1 MVTQNQEMPMTPLER
16 VDEPDMGTGLIDQ
29 TRYTD
34 PEFAKLEWERM
45 WTKTWNIAGALCDI
59 PEVGDYFT
67 HTLGRESFIFIRT
80 GEDEIKG
87 YYNICPHRGSRL
99 RPSVGLG
106 HAEQL
111 QCPFHLWTFNIEGE
125 LHTVPDRQ
133 HFVNGI
139 PEQKQHLAEVRVDTW
154 GPFVFFNMDDEAESL
169 TDFLGVIPSHLDPYH
184 FEEYHLVQDY
194 QLIWDCNWKFAV
206 DQFAE
211 IYHLPAL
218 HPQLIEWWDTAGT
231 PLDVYDGGRHS
242 RQLIRQGYPDGGAW
256 TDEMARRHGYTD
268 KEMITDSQWQQLAA
282 VGIEQDEFEGGVND
296 VRPAIIEARRDL
308 YEQMGVDVSALHG
321 EQLIDD
327 YHYMI
332 FPNITLNIG
341 GTSLTYFRARPH
353 PTDPNLCLWDYQT
366 YVRLPEGTPIP
377 PRPATVRGSAHEVE
391 VFEALAQDMAQA
403 QIVQESYHSQGFNGI
418 LLNSEE
424 RRVRAMHYA
433 LEQYLF
439 GPDR

>member
-16 VDEPDMGTGLIDQ
+16 VDEPDMGTGLIDP

-45 WTKTWNIAGALCDI
+45 WTKTWNIAGPLCDI

-80 GEDEIKG
+80 SEDEIKG

-99 RPSVGLG
+99 RPSVGAG

-111 QCPFHLWTFNIEGE
+111 QCPFHLWTFDIEGK

-139 PEQKQHLAEVRVDTW
+139 PEDKQHLAEVRVETW

-296 VRPAIIEARRDL
+296 VRPAIIEARREL
-308 YEQMGVDVSALHG
+308 YEAMGVDVSALHG

-353 PTDPNLCLWDYQT
+353 PTNPDQCLWDYQT

-377 PRPATVRGSAHEVE
+377 PRPATVRGTAHDVE
-391 VFEALAQDMAQA
+391 VFEALGQDMAQA
-403 QIVQESYHSQGFNGI
+403 QIVQESYHSQGFSGI

>member
-29 TRYTD
+29 TRYID

-45 WTKTWNIAGALCDI
+45 WTKTWNIAGPLCDI

-80 GEDEIKG
+80 GEDEVKG

-99 RPSVGLG
+99 RPSVGMG

-111 QCPFHLWTFNIEGE
+111 QCPFHLWTFDIEGQ
-125 LHTVPDRQ
+125 LNTVPDRQ

-139 PEQKQHLAEVRVDTW
+139 PEEKQHLAEVRVDTW

-296 VRPAIIEARRDL
+296 VRPAIIEARREL
-308 YEQMGVDVSALHG
+308 YEAMGVDVSALHG

-353 PTDPNLCLWDYQT
+353 PTNPDQCLWDYQT

>member
-1 MVTQNQEMPMTPLER
+1 MVLENRPAPTPTGRTE
-16 VDEPDMGTGLIDQ
+16 EPDMGTGLID
-29 TRYTD
+29 TERYTSPD
-34 PEFAKLEWERM
+34 FAKLEWERM
-45 WTKTWNIAGALCDI
+45 WTKVWLNAGPLADI
-59 PEVGDYFT
+59 PEVGDNFV
-67 HTLGRESFIFIRT
+67 HEIGRESFIFIRT
-80 GEDEIKG
+80 SEDEVKG

-99 RPSVGLG
+99 RPSVGAG

-139 PEQKQHLAEVRVDTW
+139 PEEKQHLAEVRVDTW

-296 VRPAIIEARRDL
+296 VRPAIIEARREL
-308 YEQMGVDVSALHG
+308 YEAMGVDVSALHG

-353 PTDPNLCLWDYQT
+353 PTNPDQCLWDYQT

>member
-45 WTKTWNIAGALCDI
+45 WTKTWNIAGPLCDI

-80 GEDEIKG
+80 AEDEVKG

-99 RPSVGLG
+99 RPSVGMG

-111 QCPFHLWTFNIEGE
+111 QCPFHLWTFDIEGQ

-139 PEQKQHLAEVRVDTW
+139 PEDKQHLTEVRVDTW

-296 VRPAIIEARRDL
+296 VRPAIIEARREL
-308 YEQMGVDVSALHG
+308 YEAMGVDVSALHG

-353 PTDPNLCLWDYQT
+353 PTDTNLCLWDYQT
-366 YVRLPEGTPIP
+366 YVRLPEGTPVP

-403 QIVQESYHSQGFNGI
+403 QIVQESYHSKGFSGI

>member
-1 MVTQNQEMPMTPLER
+1 MVTRNEPPMTPLER
-16 VDEPDMGTGLIDQ
+16 VDEPDMGAGLIDH

-45 WTKTWNIAGALCDI
+45 WTKTWNIAGPLCDI

-80 GEDEIKG
+80 GEDEFRG

-99 RPSVGLG
+99 RPSVGVG

-111 QCPFHLWTFNIEGE
+111 QCPFHLWTFNIEGN
-125 LHTVPDRQ
+125 LQSVPDRQ

-139 PEQKQHLAEVRVDTW
+139 PAEKRRLAEVRVESW
-154 GPFVFFNMDDEAESL
+154 GGFLFFNMDDEAESL
-169 TDFLGVIPSHLDPYH
+169 TDFLGVIPSHLDPYR
-184 FEEYHLVQDY
+184 FEEYRLVQDY
-194 QLIWDCNWKFAV
+194 RLEWDCNWKFAV

-231 PLDVYDGGRHS
+231 PLDVYDDGRHS

-256 TDEMARRHGYTD
+256 TDEMARRHGYEG

-282 VGIEQDEFEGGVND
+282 VGIGQDAFEGGVDD
-296 VRPAIIEARRDL
+296 VRPAITKARREL
-308 YEQMGVDVSALHG
+308 YERMGVDVSALHD

-341 GTSLTYFRARPH
+341 GASLTYFRARPH
-353 PTDPNLCLWDYQT
+353 PTNPDKCLWDYQT
-366 YVRLPEGTPIP
+366 FVRLPEGAPVP
-377 PRPATVRGSAHEVE
+377 PRPATVRGTAHNVE

-403 QIVQESYHSQGFNGI
+403 QIVQESYHSQGFSGI

-424 RRVRAMHYA
+424 RRIRAMHHA

>member
-1 MVTQNQEMPMTPLER
+1 MVLENRPAPTPTGRTE
-16 VDEPDMGTGLIDQ
+16 EPDMGTGLID
-29 TRYTD
+29 TERYIS

-45 WTKTWNIAGALCDI
+45 WTKVWLNAGPLADI
-59 PEVGDYFT
+59 PEVGDNFV
-67 HTLGRESFIFIRT
+67 HEIGRESFIFIRT
-80 GEDEIKG
+80 AEDEVKG

-99 RPSVGLG
+99 RPSVGAG

-111 QCPFHLWTFNIEGE
+111 QCPFHLWTFDIEGQ

-139 PEQKQHLAEVRVDTW
+139 PEDKQHLTEVRVDTW

-296 VRPAIIEARRDL
+296 VRPAIIEARREL
-308 YEQMGVDVSALHG
+308 YEAMGVDVSALHG

-353 PTDPNLCLWDYQT
+353 PTDTNLCLWDYQT
-366 YVRLPEGTPIP
+366 YVRLPEGTPVP

-403 QIVQESYHSQGFNGI
+403 QIVQESYHSKGFSGI

>member
-139 PEQKQHLAEVRVDTW
+139 PEQKQHLAEVRVATW

>member
-16 VDEPDMGTGLIDQ
+16 VDEPDMGTGLIDP

-45 WTKTWNIAGALCDI
+45 WTKTWNIAGGICDI

-99 RPSVGLG
+99 RPSVGMG

-139 PEQKQHLAEVRVDTW
+139 PEDKQRLTEIRVDTW

-282 VGIEQDEFEGGVND
+282 VGIEQEEFEGGVND

-308 YEQMGVDVSALHG
+308 YEAMGVDVSALHG

-353 PTDPNLCLWDYQT
+353 PTNPDQCLWDYQT

-377 PRPATVRGSAHEVE
+377 PRPQTVRGTAHDVE
-391 VFEALAQDMAQA
+391 VFEALGQDMAQA
-403 QIVQESYHSQGFNGI
+403 QIVQESYHSKGFSGI

>member
-45 WTKTWNIAGALCDI
+45 WTKTWNIAGPLCDI

-80 GEDEIKG
+80 GEDEVKG

-99 RPSVGLG
+99 RPSVGAG

-139 PEQKQHLAEVRVDTW
+139 PEEKQHLAEVRVDTW

-296 VRPAIIEARRDL
+296 VRPAIIEARREL
-308 YEQMGVDVSALHG
+308 YEAMGVDVSALHG

-353 PTDPNLCLWDYQT
+353 PTNPDQCLWDYQT

>member
-1 MVTQNQEMPMTPLER
+1 MVTKNQELPMTPLER

-45 WTKTWNIAGALCDI
+45 WTKTWNIAGPLCDI

-80 GEDEIKG
+80 GEDEVKG
-87 YYNICPHRGSRL
+87 YYNICPHRGSRI
-99 RPSVGLG
+99 RPSVGVG

-111 QCPFHLWTFNIEGE
+111 QCPFHLWTFDIEGA
-125 LHTVPDRQ
+125 LQNVPDRQ

-139 PEQKQHLAEVRVDTW
+139 PEDKQSLAEVRVGTW
-154 GPFVFFNMDDEAESL
+154 AGFVWFNMDDEAESL
-169 TDFLGVIPSHLDPYH
+169 TDFLGVMPAHLDPYH

-194 QLIWDCNWKFAV
+194 QLVWDCNWKFAV

-296 VRPAIIEARRDL
+296 VRPAIIAARREL
-308 YEQMGVDVSALHG
+308 YEQMGVDVSGLHG

-353 PTDPNLCLWDYQT
+353 PTDVNKCLWDYQT
-366 YVRLPEGTPIP
+366 FVRLPEGTPIP
-377 PRPATVRGSAHEVE
+377 PRPQTVRGSAHEVE

>member
-45 WTKTWNIAGALCDI
+45 WTKTWNIAGPLCDI

-80 GEDEIKG
+80 GEDEVKG

-99 RPSVGLG
+99 RPSVGAG

-111 QCPFHLWTFNIEGE
+111 QCPFHLWTFDIEGK

-139 PEQKQHLAEVRVDTW
+139 PEEKQHLAEVRVGTW

-296 VRPAIIEARRDL
+296 VRPAIMKARREL
-308 YEQMGVDVSALHG
+308 YEAMGVDVSALHD

-353 PTDPNLCLWDYQT
+353 PTDTNKCLWDYQT

-377 PRPATVRGSAHEVE
+377 PRPATVRGTAHDVE
-391 VFEALAQDMAQA
+391 VFEALGQDMAQA
-403 QIVQESYHSQGFNGI
+403 QIVQESYHSKGFSGI

>member
-45 WTKTWNIAGALCDI
+45 WTKTWNIAGPLCDI

-80 GEDEIKG
+80 SEDEVKG

-99 RPSVGLG
+99 RPSVGVG

-111 QCPFHLWTFNIEGE
+111 QCPFHLWTFDIEGQ
-125 LHTVPDRQ
+125 LNTVPDRQ

-139 PEQKQHLAEVRVDTW
+139 PEEKQHLAEVRVGIW

-353 PTDPNLCLWDYQT
+353 PTDTNLCLWDYQT
-366 YVRLPEGTPIP
+366 YVRLPEGTPVP

-403 QIVQESYHSQGFNGI
+403 QIVQESYHSKGFSGI

-424 RRVRAMHYA
+424 RRIRAMHYA

>member
-45 WTKTWNIAGALCDI
+45 WTKTWNIAGPLCDI

-80 GEDEIKG
+80 GEDEVKG

-99 RPSVGLG
+99 RPSVGAG

-139 PEQKQHLAEVRVDTW
+139 PEEKQHLAEVRVDTW

-296 VRPAIIEARRDL
+296 VRPAIIEARREL
-308 YEQMGVDVSALHG
+308 YEAMGVDVSALHG

-353 PTDPNLCLWDYQT
+353 PTSPDQCLWDYQT

>member
-1 MVTQNQEMPMTPLER
+1 MVTRQPQPMTPLDR
-16 VDEPDMGTGLIDQ
+16 VDEPDMGAGVIDQ
-29 TRYTD
+29 TRYTS
-34 PEFAKLEWERM
+34 PEFARLEWERM
-45 WTKTWNIAGALCDI
+45 WTKVWNIAGPLCDI
-59 PEVGDYFT
+59 PDTGDYFT
-67 HTLGRESFIFIRT
+67 HALGRESFIFMRT
-80 GEDEIKG
+80 GEEEFKG
-87 YYNICPHRGSRL
+87 FYNVCPHRGSRL
-99 RPSVGLG
+99 RASSGLG

-111 QCPFHLWTFNIEGE
+111 QCPFHLWTFDIQGR
-125 LHTVPDRQ
+125 LTDVPDRQ

-139 PEQKQHLAEVRVDTW
+139 PEEKQCLTEVRVDAW
-154 GPFVFFNMDDEAESL
+154 GGYLFFNMNPDAEPL
-169 TDFLGVIPSHLDPYH
+169 HEFLGVIPSHLDPYH

-194 QLIWDCNWKFAV
+194 QLEWACNWKFAV

-231 PLDVYDGGRHS
+231 PLDVYDGGKHS

-256 TDEMARRHGYTD
+256 TDDMARRHGYSD
-268 KEMITDSQWQQLAA
+268 REMITDSQWQQLAA
-282 VGIEQDEFEGGVND
+282 VGIDRESFEGGVND
-296 VRPAIIEARRDL
+296 VRPAIMKARRDL
-308 YEQMGVDVSALHG
+308 YEQMGVDVSGLHD

-341 GTSLTYFRARPH
+341 GASLTYFRARPH
-353 PTDPNLCLWDYQT
+353 PVDPNRCLWDYQVS
-366 YVRLPEGTPIP
+366 VRLPEGTPVP
-377 PRPATVRGSAHEVE
+377 PRPQTVYGTARDVE

-403 QIVQESYHSQGFNGI
+403 QIVQESYHSRGFNGI

-424 RRVRAMHYA
+424 RRIRAMHHA
-433 LEQYLF
+433 LEQYLY

>member
-1 MVTQNQEMPMTPLER
+1 MVTENRMPMTPLER
-16 VDEPDMGTGLIDQ
+16 VDEPDMGTHLMDQ
-29 TRYTD
+29 SRYTD
-34 PEFAKLEWERM
+34 PEFAKLEWDRM
-45 WTKTWNIAGALCDI
+45 WTKVWNIAGALCDI

-67 HTLGRESFIFIRT
+67 QTLGRESFIFMRT
-80 GEDEIKG
+80 AEDEIKG

-99 RPSVGLG
+99 RPTIGLG
-106 HAEQL
+106 HAEQV
-111 QCPFHLWTFNIEGE
+111 QCPFHLWTFNIGGE
-125 LHTVPDRQ
+125 LQNVPDRQ

-139 PEQKQHLAEVRVDTW
+139 PENKQHLAEVRVDTW
-154 GPFVFFNMDDEAESL
+154 GPFVFFNMNEEAEPLSE
-169 TDFLGVIPSHLDPYH
+169 FLGVIPSHLDPYH

-194 QLIWDCNWKFAV
+194 ELIWECNWKFAV

-231 PLDVYDGGRHS
+231 PLDVYDEGKHS

-256 TDEMARRHGYTD
+256 TDDMARSHGYD
-268 KEMITDSQWQQLAA
+268 GKEMITDSQWQQLAA
-282 VGIEQDEFEGGVND
+282 VGIDKDSFEGGVND
-296 VRPAIIEARRDL
+296 VRPAIMKARREL
-308 YEQMGVDVSALHG
+308 YEQMGVDVSALHD

-353 PTDPNLCLWDYQT
+353 PTNPDQCLWDYQV
-366 YVRLPEGTPIP
+366 YARLPQGAPVP
-377 PRPATVRGSAHEVE
+377 PRPATVRGTARDVE

-424 RRVRAMHYA
+424 RRIRAMHYA
-433 LEQYLF
+433 LEQYLY

>member
-45 WTKTWNIAGALCDI
+45 WTKTWNIAGPLCDI

-80 GEDEIKG
+80 AEDEVKG

-99 RPSVGLG
+99 RPSVGMG

-125 LHTVPDRQ
+125 LQTVPDRQ

-139 PEQKQHLAEVRVDTW
+139 PEEKQHLAEVRVETW
-154 GPFVFFNMDDEAESL
+154 AGWVWFNMDDEAESL
-169 TDFLGVIPSHLDPYH
+169 HEYLGVMPSHLDPYRLDQ
-184 FEEYHLVQDY
+184 YHVVDDY
-194 QLIWDCNWKFAV
+194 VLEWDCNWKFAV

-296 VRPAIIEARRDL
+296 VRPAIIEARREL
-308 YEQMGVDVSALHG
+308 YEAMGVDVSALHG

-353 PTDPNLCLWDYQT
+353 PTDTNLCLWDYQT

>member
-1 MVTQNQEMPMTPLER
+1 MVTQNQLPMTPLSR
-16 VDEPDMGTGLIDQ
+16 VDEPDMGTGLIDP
-29 TRYTD
+29 TRYTSH
-34 PEFAKLEWERM
+34 EFAQLEWDRM
-45 WTKTWNIAGALCDI
+45 WTKTWNIAGPLCDI
-59 PEVGDYFT
+59 AEVGDYFT
-67 HTLGRESFIFIRT
+67 HTLGRESFIFMHT
-80 GEDEIKG
+80 GENAFSG
-87 YYNICPHRGSRL
+87 YYNVCPHRGSRI
-99 RPSVGLG
+99 RPSVGVG

-125 LHTVPDRQ
+125 LQNVPDRQ

-139 PEQKQHLAEVRVDTW
+139 PEEKQHLTEVRVDTW
-154 GPFVFFNMDDEAESL
+154 AGFLWFNMDDEAESL
-169 TDFLGVIPSHLDPYH
+169 QDFLGVMPTHLDPYH
-184 FEEYHLVQDY
+184 FEEYHLVQDF
-194 QLIWDCNWKFAV
+194 QLEWACNWKFAV

-231 PLDVYDGGRHS
+231 PLDVYDNGKHS

-256 TDEMARRHGYTD
+256 TDDMARSHGYTD
-268 KEMITDSQWQQLAA
+268 KEMITDSQWQQLAT
-282 VGIEQDEFEGGVND
+282 VGIEKDEFEGGVND
-296 VRPAIIEARRDL
+296 VRPAIINARREL
-308 YEQMGVDVSALHG
+308 YEQMGVDVSGLHG

-327 YHYMI
+327 YHYML

-353 PTDPNLCLWDYQT
+353 PTDPDKCLWDYQT
-366 YVRLPEGTPIP
+366 FVRLPEGTPVP
-377 PRPATVRGSAHEVE
+377 PRPQTVRGGARDVE

-403 QIVQESYHSQGFNGI
+403 QIVQESYHSKGFSGI

-433 LEQYLF
+433 LEQYLY